1 MGRSSIFANFLFEIV
16 EAILYNWLELVRK
29 RLKMDISKRLK
40 IARKAV
46 GYTLDEVAQ
55 NTGIAKSSL
64 SEFENSRREPK
75 FSHLSKL
82 AEQYR
87 RTIEFFLTEEPL
99 VENIFLWREKSDD
112 QKSRIQAEVEFQQLC
127 EQYHNLEIITN
138 ELNKTNLP
146 VINERACS
154 PEDFSFEKAEDLAST
169 TYKDFGNGEIPGAAL
184 KSRLEEKYCVKIFYL
199 DFKGSAISTLSSEYG
214 PAIMLNSQNKKTR
227 RSFDLAHEL
236 FHILTWKLFRK
247 PKEISS
253 EPSQR
258 EETLANIFASKLLM
272 PEDVLKHKI
281 NQCKNSSGGI
291 TIEKLQ
297 DISREFVVSTEALFW
312 RLNRLYNWNTAD
324 TKKYIQL
331 GKQLNHIYRPIE
343 SQKPDKYP
351 ERYCDLARRA
361 LNEGK
366 LSLLQFAKYM
376 ELTYKEAEK
385 YLTDENDVSKK
396 EIQISIT

>member
-1 MGRSSIFANFLFEIV
+1 
-16 EAILYNWLELVRK
+16 
-29 RLKMDISKRLK
+29 MDISKRLK
-40 IARKAV
+40 IARKAA

-55 NTGIAKSSL
+55 KTGIVKSSL
-64 SEFENSRREPK
+64 SEFENSIREPK

-87 RTIEFFLTEEPL
+87 KTIEFFLAEEPL
-99 VENIFLWREKSDD
+99 AENVFLWRGKPDD
-112 QKSRIQAEVEFQQLC
+112 QTSRTQAEVEFQQLC
-127 EQYHNLEIITN
+127 KQYHNLEIITN
-138 ELNKTNLP
+138 ERNKTNLP
-146 VINERACS
+146 ALDERACS
-154 PEDFSFEKAEDLAST
+154 PEDFSFEEAEDLASI
-169 TYKDFGNGEIPGAAL
+169 TYKDFGNGEIPGAAF
-184 KSRLEEKYCVKIFYL
+184 KGRLEEKYCVKIFYL
-199 DFKGSAISTLSSEYG
+199 DFKGSAISTLSNEYG
-214 PAIMLNSQNKKTR
+214 PAIMLNSQNKRTR

-247 PKEISS
+247 NKGTSV
-253 EPSQR
+253 EPSPR
-258 EETLANIFASKLLM
+258 EEILANIFASKLLM
-272 PEDVLKHKI
+272 PEDVLKQKI
-281 NQCKNSSGGI
+281 NQCKTSSGGV

-312 RLNRLYNWNTAD
+312 RLHRLYNWDTTD
-324 TKKYIQL
+324 TKKYIEL
-331 GKQLNHIYRPIE
+331 GKQLNHIYQPIE

-396 EIQISIT
+396 EIQISVT